1 MLLQRDPE
9 YPIRDPADCP
19 TVRQTSDGEWIARDA
34 DGRSARG
41 STPAAAIATLR
52 G

>member
-1 MLLQRDPE
+1 MRLHCQSD
-9 YPIRDPADCP
+9 YPVRNPDDCP
-19 TVRQTSDGEWIARDA
+19 TVRQVRDGEWLARDA

-52 G
+52 K

>member
-1 MLLQRDPE
+1 MRRRDH
-9 YPIRDPADCP
+9 PIRDPADCP
-19 TVRQTSDGEWIARDA
+19 TVRRIRDGEWVASDA

-52 G
+52 E